1 MMRVHTKSKG
11 SCGVKYV
18 DLISNSSLQFIRHV
32 SGHCVTIRIGS
43 FSHDV
48 TATILVYKTING
60 RPYWCTKKGL
70 WGVNSLSSLK
80 TLFCSNKF
88 SENDLLHCV
97 VSHCT
102 VKAFASFTK
111 IFRKFTEDNRKRIT
125 MCIKGV

>member
-1 MMRVHTKSKG
+1 MMRVHSKSKV

-18 DLISNSSLQFIRHV
+18 DLISNYSLQLIRHL

-48 TATILVYKTING
+48 TAAILVYKTING

-70 WGVNSLSSLK
+70 WGLNSFSSVK
-80 TLFCSNKF
+80 TFFCSNKF
-88 SENDLLHCV
+88 AENDLLHCV
-97 VSHCT
+97 VLHCT
-102 VKAFASFTK
+102 VKAFASFTT

-125 MCIKGV
+125 MCIKDV